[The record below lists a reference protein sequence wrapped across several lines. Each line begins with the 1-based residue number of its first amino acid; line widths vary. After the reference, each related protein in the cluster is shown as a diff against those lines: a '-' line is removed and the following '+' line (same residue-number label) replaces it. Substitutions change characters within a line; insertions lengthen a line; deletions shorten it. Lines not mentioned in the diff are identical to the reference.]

1 MEEVVQCGVPTPSP
15 PESLKVQTGDSTD
28 TTSSFHVEK
37 HKIVSSK
44 PIQKR
49 VKAQVPKLYIYI
61 YVYLFIYME
70 INS

>member
-37 HKIVSSK
+37 HKIVSNK

-49 VKAQVPKLYIYI
+49 VKAQVPKLSIYLSIYI
-61 YVYLFIYME
+61 SIHG
-70 INS
+70 N